1 MATDLSKYIS
11 DTENTLAYYYYWAL
25 RFQYPFSVPKHRH
38 YIEKGIAIQPVV
50 LICQHLIELAKMKG
64 GIKNAYLTQHEI
76 TEFLMKSTNHS
87 KKLIESNCLEIIAN
101 REKNY
106 DYSSERQEEG
116 FEEAGKH
123 FFTRG
128 HLFIDKFDVLKFR
141 DKRVEISNSND
152 LKKLKIFLSYRKEPF
167 VFSED
172 NNQDVRN
179 EFFVES
185 YNTLDPDPDILFEN
199 VNAKVPN
206 PTLKQT
212 TAKVQ
217 QGSLATVVN
226 PTDTMATFGTSTKN
240 ERRFQQKLKKDMLK
254 MYNGRCCVCGLDKQE
269 FLIAS
274 HIIPVRLDPNIAKDL
289 TNCMLLCVLHD
300 KALENGYF
308 GLRDDYSIILNP
320 RKPVKHSLLMR
331 EIVKRENQRIHLPA
345 KYCPSPD
352 FLKRHRI
359 AHGIKDDNPSS
370 TQTSLR

>member
-1 MATDLSKYIS
+1 MPKPKQSSYPKEQRWRFIQRSIPDDQLVSFANALVDAHNTELDPSLPKILNFAFPNVTDIEALKHEWLSIWVNIMHQGGLGYTVTSRTTKETRIMATDLSKYIS

-240 ERRFQQKLKKDMLK
+240 ERRFQQKLKKDT
-254 MYNGRCCVCGLDKQE
+254 
-269 FLIAS
+269 
-274 HIIPVRLDPNIAKDL
+274 DL
-289 TNCMLLCVLHD
+289 
-300 KALENGYF
+300 
-308 GLRDDYSIILNP
+308 
-320 RKPVKHSLLMR
+320 
-331 EIVKRENQRIHLPA
+331 
-345 KYCPSPD
+345 
-352 FLKRHRI
+352 
-359 AHGIKDDNPSS
+359 
-370 TQTSLR
+370 